1 MTNET
6 TMDLTINCGYNRQN
20 EITYFAQL
28 SYNKKRELFFR
39 ILWNKV
45 KPSYYYDGLEGRE
58 KDITNIDHISFH
70 SDGTVHVRYFGKGK
84 KKDKIFHTKLQNT
97 IQNMPQN
104 VYGSLL
110 ILSVYDIETFNK
122 YIGKPTSLVFDNTQ
136 NVQCNWEIENTN
148 QFSLVFFLVGGDVNY
163 ELMLKTHYPNI
174 FNIAASPFLMNF
186 FGDETKVV
194 MERGE
199 VTKINDLGLL
209 IGFTPKVI
217 PRPPEKAL
225 VGPDKSKEFSRIE
238 NMLGLSLIP
247 SDDKI
252 RQLV

>member
-1 MTNET
+1 VTNEAKI
-6 TMDLTINCGYNRQN
+6 DLTINCGYDWQK

-28 SYNKKRELFFR
+28 SHNKKRELFFR
-39 ILWNKV
+39 IFWSKV

-58 KDITNIDHISFH
+58 QDITNIDHISFH
-70 SDGTVHVRYFGKGK
+70 SDGTVHVRYFGTGK
-84 KKDKIFHTKLQNT
+84 KKDKILHTKLQNT
-97 IQNMPQN
+97 ILNMPQN

-110 ILSVYDIETFNK
+110 ILSIYDIETFNK

-136 NVQCNWEIENTN
+136 NIQYHWEIENTN

-163 ELMLKTHYPNI
+163 KLMFETHYPNI
-174 FNIAASPFLMNF
+174 FNISASPFLMNF
-186 FGDETKVV
+186 FGDESKVV
-194 MERGE
+194 IEHGE

-209 IGFTPKVI
+209 IGYTPKVI
-217 PRPPEKAL
+217 PRPPDKSL
-225 VGPDKSKEFSRIE
+225 VGPDKSKEFSKIE
-238 NMLGLSLIP
+238 NMLGLSLVP